1 MARIIQTPFP
11 ASHILSFCGDILEF
25 RAESDVLLQGKF
37 FLRTNLGNGS
47 CMLEE
52 RIRKIENEED
62 PAGRDWANLE
72 MEKVDDY
79 TGRIRI
85 MLDEVG
91 HYEAKCFF
99 LTEDGEILWAEG
111 DNIHINIEPS
121 VSCCANSIYCAFVR
135 QFGRNKA
142 LPFKKEDA
150 DVSKELL
157 EKLDTLG
164 YTVIPPSG
172 TFRDLMKELDHIFD
186 RLGCRILHL
195 LPVNPTPTVYGKMG
209 RYGSPYAALDF
220 TAVNPE
226 YAEFDRS
233 ATPLDQF
240 MELVDAV
247 HRKNGK
253 LIIDIA
259 INHTGWAAK
268 LHETHPQWL
277 VRNEDGS
284 IHSPGAWGVTWG
296 DLTELD
302 HSRKELWIYLGEVF
316 LTWCRRGVDGFRC
329 DAGYMIPAEAWE
341 YIVAK
346 VRKEFPDTLFLL
358 EGLGGDP
365 AITNLLLDKANM
377 NWAYSELFQN
387 YSRYE
392 IEGYLKYS
400 WQCSDGNG
408 LMVHYAE
415 THDNDRLAKKS
426 HTYATMRTL
435 LAALA
440 SNCGAFGF
448 TNGVEFFA
456 EEKVDVHD
464 DRALNFASCENQ
476 IFLIA
481 GVNSLLAS
489 HPAFHNGSEIYF
501 ADPGHEEGLVFSRN
515 SASKKHPLVIVVN
528 LNTEKSIKVQ
538 WNPRE
543 TAFDANTVYDLLT
556 SKKVELVYGSGG
568 KRSLLLAGGQVMCL
582 SPVNPVCGEEGEF
595 FREEK
600 MLPRARRKHIR
611 LQSAASMAMK
621 ILHALRSSPAAKA
634 DEKADLLAQEILSS
648 PLSFFS
654 SCVKK
659 AGKKGLLPLVQWHYP
674 EDHKRQVM
682 IPPGHFLFVTAPYP
696 FRASIR
702 RNGKFYSVVRGLLAD
717 DGKTFFAFLVPPERK
732 NNDLYMQA
740 ELLTSVFCDDRPE
753 RSSSPLLFLSPS
765 LSRIPLAFSGS
776 ALRKSRMRYLRG
788 NGRGAFVFQEL
799 LPDILRSRYD
809 SLFLANL
816 HKDYPVERHIL
827 LRRFRCYAA
836 GAGQSRQITGE
847 QLCSFHIAT
856 DGGGVWKYELPVGN
870 ALSVSL
876 LIKIIPLSGEN
887 ACYITIKREAHS
899 QQDLRGGGLKEN
911 DHLRFIFRLDLEDRN
926 YHGETKAC
934 YGPEVFWPDK
944 IRAFPRGEG
953 STMRFTAAEDRIL
966 EVSSSSGSFVR
977 NDEFLYNIRQEEEA
991 DRGLA
996 DTTDLFSPGYF
1007 QFFLS
1012 CNESISF
1019 LVREGDG
1026 DFPAPVFPELYPEDF
1041 SESRKSIKEIMED
1054 SLAQFVVKREEN
1066 KTVIAGYPWF
1076 LDWGRDTLIAARGL
1090 LASNHFTEDVKAI
1103 IAQFASFAEHGTI
1116 PNMICGGNADNK
1128 DTTDAPLWLFTLC
1141 SDLCKK
1147 EKSFSFLDTIL
1158 PRTGLTIKE
1167 TLRQMAEGLLHGTPN
1182 GIKADPESG
1191 LLYSPPHFTW
1201 MDTNY
1206 PAGTP
1211 REGYPVEIQALWF
1224 AALDFLAEITGELF
1238 WKESAE
1244 KVRASF
1250 LRYFPL
1256 KEEGYLSDCLHASV
1270 HTPASSAVADDHLRC
1285 NQLYAITL
1293 GIIPEEEKDLA
1304 ENILQA
1310 CSSLLVP
1317 GGMRSLADRET
1328 KYLLPIYGNHGQL
1341 LNDPSHPYQGKYEGD
1356 EDTKRKIAYHNGTCW
1371 TLPFPLYSESIFR
1384 LYGKDALSDA
1394 KAILGSSTWLFE
1406 NGCCVGQL
1414 PEIMDGDYPHAP
1426 KGCQAQAWGMSEL
1439 FRVWTLLEEGK

>member
-1 MARIIQTPFP
+1 MTRIIQTPFP
-11 ASHILSFCGDILEF
+11 ASCILCFCGDILEF
-25 RAESDVLLQGKF
+25 RAESDSLLKGKF

-47 CMLEE
+47 VMLEE
-52 RIRKIENEED
+52 RIWKIEKEKD
-62 PAGRDWANLE
+62 PDGQDWTNIE

-79 TGRIRI
+79 TGKIRI
-85 MLDEVG
+85 LLDETG

-99 LTEDGEILWAEG
+99 LTEEGEILWAEG
-111 DNIHINIEPS
+111 ENVHINIEPS
-121 VSCCANSIYCAFVR
+121 ITSCANSIYCAFVR
-135 QFGRNKA
+135 QFGRNKL
-142 LPFKKEDA
+142 LPFKKEA
-150 DVSKELL
+150 DGVTTELL
-157 EKLDTLG
+157 EQLDAKG

-172 TFRDLMKELDHIFD
+172 TFRDLIRELDHIFD
-186 RLGCRILHL
+186 RLHCRILHL

-220 TAVNPE
+220 TAINPE

-253 LIIDIA
+253 IMIDIA

-302 HSRKELWIYLGEVF
+302 HSRKDLWIYLAHVF
-316 LTWCRRGVDGFRC
+316 RTWCMRGVDGFRC

-346 VRKEFPDTLFLL
+346 VRKEFPDTIFLL

-365 AITNLLLDKANM
+365 AITNLLLDKVNM

-387 YSRYE
+387 YSRQE
-392 IEGYLKYS
+392 IEGYLNYA
-400 WQCSDGNG
+400 WQCSSGKG

-415 THDNDRLAKKS
+415 THDNDRLAKVS
-426 HTYATMRTL
+426 HTYARMRTL

-464 DRALNFASCENQ
+464 DRALNFASSENQ
-476 IFLIA
+476 VELI
-481 GVNSLLAS
+481 GKVNTILAS
-489 HPAFHNGSEIYF
+489 HPAFHHNSEIFF
-501 ADPGHEEGLVFSRN
+501 ADSGNEQGVVFSRN
-515 SASKKHPLVIVVN
+515 SASGKHPLVIVAN
-528 LNTEKSIKVQ
+528 LNTEKVIKLQ

-543 TAFDANTVYDLLT
+543 TAVDASTVYDLLT
-556 SKKVELVYGSGG
+556 SEKVDLVYGSGG
-568 KRSLLLAGGQVMCL
+568 KYSLLLAGGQIMCL
-582 SPVNPVCGEEGEF
+582 SPVNHITGEKHSSGEE
-595 FREEK
+595 K
-600 MLPRARRKHIR
+600 TLPEYRRDRIR
-611 LQSAASMAMK
+611 KQNAASMAMK
-621 ILHALRSSPAAKA
+621 ILHTLRASPVAGE
-634 DEKADLLAQEILSS
+634 DEKAEFLAEEILAS

-654 SCVKK
+654 SAVKK
-659 AGKKGLLPLVQWHYP
+659 AGKKGLLPLIQWHYP
-674 EDHKRQVM
+674 EDHKRQLMV
-682 IPPGHFLFVTAPYP
+682 PPGHFLLVTAPCR
-696 FRASIR
+696 FRASIHV
-702 RNGKFYSVVRGLLAD
+702 NGKFYSVVRGLQTED
-717 DGKTFFAFLVPPERK
+717 KKTFFAFLVPPEME
-732 NNDLYMQA
+732 NTGEYA
-740 ELLTSVFCDDRPE
+740 TGELLTNVFCDDRPE
-753 RSSSPLLFLSPS
+753 RLSSPLLFLSPS
-765 LSRIPLAFSGS
+765 LSHIPLSFTGNN
-776 ALRKSRMRYLRG
+776 LRKSRMRYLRG
-788 NGRGAFVFQEL
+788 NGRGGFVFQEL
-799 LPDILRSRYD
+799 LPEVLHSRYD
-809 SLFLANL
+809 ALFLANL
-816 HKDYPVERHIL
+816 HPDYPVDRHIL
-827 LRRFRCYAA
+827 LRRFRCYAM
-836 GAGQSRQITGE
+836 GEGQIRELNSD
-847 QLCSFHIAT
+847 QLCSFHIGE
-856 DGGGVWKYELPVGN
+856 DGGGIWKYELPVGN

-876 LIKIIPLSGEN
+876 LLKILPVAGEN
-887 ACYITIKREAHS
+887 SCLVTLKREAHLRE
-899 QQDLRGGGLKEN
+899 DLRGGGLKEN
-911 DHLRFIFRLDLEDRN
+911 DHLRFLFRPDLEDRN
-926 YHGETKAC
+926 YHGETKVAFDSR
-934 YGPEVFWPDK
+934 EVWGGK
-944 IRAFPRGEG
+944 IHTYPRGEG
-953 STMRFTAAEDRIL
+953 STLRFTAAEDRIL
-966 EVSSSSGSFVR
+966 EVSSSSGIFVR
-977 NDEFLYNIRQEEEA
+977 SDEFLYNIRQEDESN
-991 DRGLA
+991 RNLP
-996 DTTDLFSPGYF
+996 DTTDLYSPGYF
-1007 QFFLS
+1007 QFSLATD
-1012 CNESISF
+1012 ESITF
-1019 LVREGDG
+1019 LIQEGNG
-1026 DFPAPVFPELYPEDF
+1026 NFPAPVFPALTEKDF
-1041 SESRKSIKEIMED
+1041 APCRKSVKEILED

-1076 LDWGRDTLIAARGL
+1076 LDWGRDTLIVARGL
-1090 LASNHFTEDVKAI
+1090 LASNRFTEDVKAI
-1103 IAQFASFAEHGTI
+1103 ITQFASYAEHGTI
-1116 PNMICGGNADNK
+1116 PNMICGGNADNR
-1128 DTTDAPLWLFTLC
+1128 DTSDAPLWLFTLC
-1141 SDLCKK
+1141 ADLCKK
-1147 EKSFSFLDTIL
+1147 EKSYSFLDTLL
-1158 PRTGLTIKE
+1158 PRTGLTLKE
-1167 TLRQMAEGLLHGTPN
+1167 TLLQMAEGLLEGTPN

-1256 KEEGYLSDCLHASV
+1256 KEEGYLSDCLHASRN
-1270 HTPASSAVADDHLRC
+1270 TPPSGAVADDHLRC

-1304 ENILQA
+1304 ENILQG

-1394 KAILGSSTWLFE
+1394 KAILGSSIWLFR
-1406 NGCCVGQL
+1406 NGVCVGQL
-1414 PEIMDGDYPHAP
+1414 PEIMDGDYPHTP